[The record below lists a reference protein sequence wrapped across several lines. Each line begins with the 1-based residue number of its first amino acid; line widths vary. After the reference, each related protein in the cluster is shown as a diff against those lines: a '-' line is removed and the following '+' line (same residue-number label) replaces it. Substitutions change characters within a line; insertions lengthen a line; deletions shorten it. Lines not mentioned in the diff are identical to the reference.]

1 MQRLIYSVNFYSYWH
16 VGSGLSGGA
25 STNALVLKNS
35 LGLPFIPGRTLKG
48 LLREAAET
56 MKGFHPE
63 FIPGKFIDDVFG
75 PRTEEGAIDRASEY
89 LLGYGSFFAN
99 AELSSGLSSVLT
111 KEQDDE
117 NLKSYLYHNISS
129 TAIGKDGKG
138 QALDHTL
145 RRMQVTIPLSLYAYI
160 DNFPDE
166 EEYIQYINRCFKWV
180 KRMGVNRNRGLGRC
194 FLELKKSKESNG

>member
-1 MQRLIYSVNFYSYWH
+1 MQRLIYSVTFYSYWH

-48 LLREAAET
+48 LLRESAET
-56 MKGFHPE
+56 MKSFHPG
-63 FIPGKFIDDVFG
+63 FIPGKFIDEVFG
-75 PRTEEGAIDRASEY
+75 PRTEEGASGQASEY
-89 LLGYGSFFAN
+89 EIGYGSFFGN
-99 AELSSGLSSVLT
+99 AELSSELSSALA
-111 KEQDDE
+111 KEQDGE

-145 RRMQVTIPLSLYAYI
+145 RRMQVTIPLNLYAYI

-166 EEYIQYINRCFKWV
+166 EEYIQYMNRCFKWV

-194 FLELKKSKESNG
+194 FFELKSKEANG

>member
-1 MQRLIYSVNFYSYWH
+1 MQRLIYSVTFYSYWH

-35 LGLPFIPGRTLKG
+35 FGLPFIPGRTLKG

-56 MKGFHPE
+56 VKSFHPE
-63 FIPGKFIDDVFG
+63 FIPGKFIDEVFG
-75 PRTEEGAIDRASEY
+75 PRTEEGAIDKASEY
-89 LLGYGSFFAN
+89 DLSYGSFFGN
-99 AELSSGLSSVLT
+99 AELSSGLSSALT
-111 KEQDDE
+111 KEQNGE

-129 TAIGKDGKG
+129 TAISKDGKG
-138 QALDHTL
+138 QALDYTL
-145 RRMQVTIPLSLYAYI
+145 RKMQVTIPLTLYAYI

-166 EEYIQYINRCFKWV
+166 EEYIQYMNRCFKWV

-194 FLELKKSKESNG
+194 FFELKSKESNG

>member
-1 MQRLIYSVNFYSYWH
+1 MQRLIYSITFHAYWH

-56 MKGFHPE
+56 MKSIHPG
-63 FIPGKFIDDVFG
+63 FIPDKFIDDVFG
-75 PRTEEGAIDRASEY
+75 PRTEERAIDKASEY
-89 LLGYGSFFAN
+89 LLGYGSFFSN
-99 AELSSGLSSVLT
+99 AELSTELSSALT
-111 KEQDDE
+111 KEQGDE
-117 NLKSYLYHNISS
+117 NLKSYLYHNLSS

-145 RRMQVTIPLSLYAYI
+145 RRVQVTIPLSLYAYI

-166 EEYIQYINRCFKWV
+166 EEYIQYMNRCFKWV

-194 FLELKKSKESNG
+194 FLELKSKESNV